1 MEKLNSS
8 FSHLYRQVEDFLREE
23 IASGNFKEGDLIPS
37 EQELAKKYGV
47 SQGTVRKAVLN
58 LTDNGLLYRKQ
69 GKGTFVVFPKQDRS
83 RYRNFR
89 FVEELE
95 SELVN
100 VNVVFLNIGVVPADT
115 DIAQNLQIGKG
126 SNVIRLERMGKMA
139 DDSLLHTLSFLP
151 KRLYKGLE
159 KYTAEDFLR
168 NTLWK
173 LQDIYFGIR
182 IEKREEYIS
191 AVPADPELAR
201 TFETEPGSPLLRIEV
216 KLTSFSGDI
225 VEYRLSH
232 CKLGNLKFYVS

>member
-1 MEKLNSS
+1 
-8 FSHLYRQVEDFLREE
+8 
-23 IASGNFKEGDLIPS
+23 
-37 EQELAKKYGV
+37 
-47 SQGTVRKAVLN
+47 
-58 LTDNGLLYRKQ
+58 
-69 GKGTFVVFPKQDRS
+69 
-83 RYRNFR
+83 
-89 FVEELE
+89 VEELE

-139 DDSLLHTLSFLP
+139 DDSLLHTLSYLP